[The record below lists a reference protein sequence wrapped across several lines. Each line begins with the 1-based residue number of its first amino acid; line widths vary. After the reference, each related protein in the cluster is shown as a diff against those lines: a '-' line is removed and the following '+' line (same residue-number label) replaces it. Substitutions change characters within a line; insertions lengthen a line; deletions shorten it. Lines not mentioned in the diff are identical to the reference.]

1 MSLGY
6 KYDLLIKES
15 GLAAERE
22 KAGLLPPRSREEG
35 LPVSPSARRPAD
47 VWQPRG
53 ISGASEAWDF
63 SISSGLAAQFR
74 DRAASNPEEVIAII
88 ENRKRTYMNT
98 EEICNSAGFQF
109 VPMILEAHGGG
120 WSPSIRKAVNWISAA
135 GAARG
140 IDTKAAWSLQM
151 AQRISCS
158 LQRENAL
165 AILRRTAAQSLAT
178 APAVQVVAEDVDATM
193 AFQ

>member
-1 MSLGY
+1 
-6 KYDLLIKES
+6 
-15 GLAAERE
+15 
-22 KAGLLPPRSREEG
+22 
-35 LPVSPSARRPAD
+35 
-47 VWQPRG
+47 
-53 ISGASEAWDF
+53 
-63 SISSGLAAQFR
+63 
-74 DRAASNPEEVIAII
+74 
-88 ENRKRTYMNT
+88 MNT

-120 WSPSIRKAVNWISAA
+120 WSPSFRKAVNWISAA

-158 LQRENAL
+158 LQRENARS
-165 AILRRTAAQSLAT
+165 ILRRTAAQSLAT
-178 APAVQVVAEDVDATM
+178 APAVQVVAEDVDAAM